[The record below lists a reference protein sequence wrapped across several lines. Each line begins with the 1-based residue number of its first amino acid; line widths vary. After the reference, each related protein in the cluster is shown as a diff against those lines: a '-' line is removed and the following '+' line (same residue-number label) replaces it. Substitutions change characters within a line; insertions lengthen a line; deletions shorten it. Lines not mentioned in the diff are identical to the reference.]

1 MSLTQVT
8 YSMIKGAA
16 QGVYDYVGGTV
27 SANTT
32 VASTIELQGQADS
45 VVTINNGVTLTING
59 PFNAGLF
66 KVFDCVGTGKVVFG
80 GGQEV
85 KPEWFGTDG
94 VADSAA
100 IQKAVDSIN
109 TVRGGTVVFD
119 SSRKYAID
127 TTVTIDPTTG
137 PINLLSN
144 MVSAEGQVGGYLF
157 PTQNLTNGMI
167 RYSSPTRAPRQANIT
182 GLSFYDPTWTK
193 LVGGALVLDDWTGR
207 CSNCNMEYIV
217 GPAIAADNVI
227 MSGFYSLRI
236 RLCGQNASGK
246 YAMMLGKTG
255 SSYLTQSV
263 VVDNL
268 ISEVNRYGPYVNV
281 TDKAYD
287 IKITNAQFE
296 ADDSDPALS
305 DTNKAFIYINGTRT
319 IVANCGFNRNLYS
332 SVIADTN
339 VTMTN
344 CVFDSNND
352 DGNPK
357 MWLYGQGSKLTN
369 ISMNGSLKN
378 QGYDLVLGNP
388 ASPAAAYATVS
399 NLSMS
404 YGGGIWDGGES
415 VLSNITMINTYDVSP
430 APTGKHGISLGM
442 ATGFPSKLINYNSY
456 NITAGNSPLLI
467 GDSGCLVTNATNY
480 QKRGNATITNPATTV
495 VVTHGLDFTPT
506 IDQIILTSPQNLG
519 ALWVTNI
526 TSTQFTINVASSPA
540 SSASIGWRVAF

>member
-1 MSLTQVT
+1 MALTQAT
-8 YSMIKGAA
+8 YTMVKGAP
-16 QGVYDYVGGTV
+16 QGVYDYVGSVVTG
-27 SANTT
+27 NTT
-32 VASTIELQGQADS
+32 VSSAIELQGQSDF
-45 VVTINNGVTLTING
+45 VVTINNGVTLTIEG

-66 KVFDCVGTGKVVFG
+66 QVFDCIGTGKVIFSN
-80 GGQEV
+80 GQEI

-94 VADSAA
+94 VTDSAA

-109 TVRGGTVVFD
+109 TVRGGTIVFD
-119 SSRKYAID
+119 SNRKYAID

-144 MVSAEGQVGGYLF
+144 MVSGEGQVGGYLF
-157 PTQNLTNGMI
+157 PTQNLANGMI

-182 GLSFYDPTWTK
+182 GLSFYDPTQSK

-217 GPAIAADNVI
+217 GPAIVTDNVI
-227 MSGFYSLRI
+227 MSGFYNLRI

-246 YAMMLGKTG
+246 YAIMLGKTG
-255 SSYLTQSV
+255 SSYVTQSV

-268 ISEVNRYGPYVNV
+268 ISEANFYGPYVNI

-296 ADDSDPALS
+296 AETTTADS
-305 DTNKAFIYINGTRT
+305 NKAFIYINGTRT
-319 IVANCGFNRNLYS
+319 IIANCGFNRNLYS

-339 VTMTN
+339 VVMTN
-344 CVFDSNND
+344 CIFDSNND

-357 MWLYGQGSKLTN
+357 MWLYGQGSALTN
-369 ISMNGSLKN
+369 ITMTGGLKN
-378 QGYDLVLGNP
+378 QGYDLILGNP
-388 ASPAAAYATVS
+388 ASPAPVYTTVS

-415 VLSNITMINTYDVSP
+415 TLSNITMVNTYDVTP
-430 APTGKHGISLGM
+430 APTGKYGISLGM
-442 ATGFPSKLINYNSY
+442 TTSYPSKLTNYTSY
-456 NITAGNSPLLI
+456 NIKAGNSPLLI
-467 GDSGCLVTNATNY
+467 GDSGCLVTNATKS
-480 QKRGNATITNPATTV
+480 QSRGGATITNPATTA

-506 IDQIILTSPQNLG
+506 VSQIIVTSPQNLG
-519 ALWVTNI
+519 ALWITSI
-526 TSTQFTINVASSPA
+526 TSTQFTINVETSPA
-540 SSASIGWRVAF
+540 SAATLGWRVQF